1 MWERWSQG
9 RADSGGNIILLDS
22 LLKTK
27 TFVMLKAMAL
37 HDSMRELIWIAKRKD
52 KNLTN
57 A

>member
-1 MWERWSQG
+1 MPEMWERWSQD

-37 HDSMRELIWIAKRKD
+37 HDSMR
-52 KNLTN
+52 
-57 A
+57 